1 MCTASSANAP
11 HVFVSV
17 LLHLPRLNLSR
28 RVSCTNPCTTPIGPT
43 RRFRLMVRKQGSQV
57 GGGEYGLEP
66 GAVFL
71 LAPAGQVPQA
81 KCLRLPDAVLDAG
94 VLAVPQFQPSE
105 LPRKAGTSP
114 RGPSA

>member
-1 MCTASSANAP
+1 MNLRPLGYEHYDARLWRFTQSPVRAVTWADG
-11 HVFVSV
+11 VRLFVSV

-43 RRFRLMVRKQGSQV
+43 RRFRLMVPRQGSQV
-57 GGGEYGLEP
+57 GGGQYGLEP

-81 KCLRLPDAVLDAG
+81 QMPS
-94 VLAVPQFQPSE
+94 LA
-105 LPRKAGTSP
+105 
-114 RGPSA
+114 